1 MRSYSEALKADKQ
14 LGSYISQRKKLQE
27 QGFDKTSDAYKTIQ
41 NKINAAYG
49 VSKRYELSDAG
60 KKAQAAVSGGS
71 KTLST
76 PKPGTT
82 NVNRS
87 TGGGTTGS
95 TIMNRANA
103 KPASPD
109 PKMDKEFL
117 RIGGKD
123 IEIKTTKLGNSGA
136 TIQSAKIPTNY
147 NVQKQGGD
155 DPSGN
160 IGKPQKGYQDIANM
174 LKAGGV
180 RLSATPNAIKMEK
193 PTTNNTADNDAALMR
208 GLGSRKEVR
217 QAVKSGFI
225 GKDQKK
231 SAMSYAKANKQ
242 LAKQERKST
251 SAADKS
257 QSFGTKTKTKTI
269 KVGAETDITGNI
281 IPGGRAAGTYER
293 TKTVSI
299 DPTTGKKVRKREY
312 KRIT

>member
-27 QGFDKTSDAYKTIQ
+27 QGFDKTSDAYKSIQ

-49 VSKRYELSDAG
+49 VSKRYEMSDDY
-60 KKAQAAVSGGS
+60 KKAQAAVSGGGNKS
-71 KTLST
+71 LNI
-76 PKPGTT
+76 PAANTT
-82 NVNRS
+82 KVRPAGN
-87 TGGGTTGS
+87 TGGTL
-95 TIMNRANA
+95 MNRANSS
-103 KPASPD
+103 ASSSD
-109 PKMDKEFL
+109 PKQFL
-117 RIGGKD
+117 RIDGKD
-123 IEIKTTKLGNSGA
+123 IGIKTTKLKSGA
-136 TIQSAKIPTNY
+136 SIESAQIPTNY
-147 NVQKQGGD
+147 NKQKLGGD
-155 DPSGN
+155 DPAGN
-160 IGKPQKGYQDIANM
+160 IGKPQKGYQDIANK

-231 SAMSYAKANKQ
+231 SAMSYVKANKQ
-242 LAKQERKST
+242 LAKQEPKV
-251 SAADKS
+251 
-257 QSFGTKTKTKTI
+257 KTKTI
-269 KVGAETDITGNI
+269 KVGAETDISGNI

-299 DPTTGKKVRKREY
+299 DPTTGKKVRTREY
-312 KRIT
+312 KRIS